1 MNRTLRSL
9 LILVVALGFA
19 GVVCLGLIFLL
30 AGDDIIDFVK
40 IAPARFNVF
49 LNRDALDE
57 PIGDSTDPVRFIVST
72 GDTPPIIAQ
81 NLLNDGLIADSELF
95 VDYVHTQGLDV
106 ELEAGVYFF
115 SETQSLRQI
124 ALALTDSSTSQI
136 IFTVLPGWRI
146 EEVAAAID
154 VNPLFGFSGSDFL
167 AVVGR
172 GAQVDPAFAQ
182 LVGLPAGASLEG
194 FLYPDTYSLSPDIT
208 PVGLRDVLL
217 ESFQTS
223 LTTQLVDDAQRQGFS
238 IFEIVTL
245 ASIVQR
251 EAVQREEYPVIASVY
266 RNRYDIS
273 MNLEADPTVQYPLGN
288 ADNWWPRITA
298 ADYQGVISDYNTY
311 RVNGLPPGPIASPG
325 LGTIQAS
332 IYPDETPFFYFR
344 ADCRSDGFHDF
355 AITFEEHLAN
365 GC

>member
-9 LILVVALGFA
+9 LVLVIALGFA
-19 GVVCLGLIFLL
+19 SVVCLGLVFLL
-30 AGDDIIDFVK
+30 AGDDIVDFLRV
-40 IAPARFNVF
+40 APARFNVF

-57 PIGDSTDPVRFIVST
+57 PTGESTDPVRFLVAN
-72 GDTPPIIAQ
+72 GDTPPVISQ
-81 NLLNDGLIADSELF
+81 NLLGAGLINDSELF
-95 VDYVHTQGLDV
+95 VDYVRAQSLDV

-115 SETQSLRQI
+115 SETQTIRQI

-136 IFTVLPGWRI
+136 TFSILPGWRI

-154 VNPLFGFSGSDFL
+154 VNPLFGFSGSEFL
-167 AVVGR
+167 NVVGR

-182 LVGLPAGASLEG
+182 LVGLPVGASLEG
-194 FLYPDTYSLSPDIT
+194 FLFPDSYSLSPDIT
-208 PVGLRDVLL
+208 PIGLRDVLL
-217 ESFQTS
+217 ESFRAGLS
-223 LTTQLVDDAQRQGFS
+223 TQVIDDIRDQGFS
-238 IFEIVTL
+238 IFDIVTF

-251 EAVQREEYPVIASVY
+251 EAVQTEEYPVIASVY

-288 ADNWWPRITA
+288 ASNWWPRITA

-311 RVNGLPPGPIASPG
+311 RINGLPPGPIASPG
-325 LGTIQAS
+325 LRTIEATV
-332 IYPDETPFFYFR
+332 YPDETPFFFFR
-344 ADCRSDGFHDF
+344 ADCRTDGYHDF